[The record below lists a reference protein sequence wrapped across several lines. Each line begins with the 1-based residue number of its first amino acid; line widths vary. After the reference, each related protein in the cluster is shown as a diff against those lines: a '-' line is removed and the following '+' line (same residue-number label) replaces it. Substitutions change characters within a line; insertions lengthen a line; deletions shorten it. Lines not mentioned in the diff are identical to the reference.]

1 MCWYFLN
8 FLHPMRLL
16 SSRIVSEA
24 WVVVCISELV
34 LVQRMHTT
42 SPVLGTGVAL
52 RIHRVAHCAPFSGP
66 LFIICFLTIPTH
78 HLSCNYQFR
87 QMPTELGHVR
97 WQCRITSCP
106 RARRPN
112 THIPRVGM
120 VRSTHVLW
128 KLCGKGG
135 GVLRLHSTAVLTS
148 QFLSDLD
155 VEYFRHSLL
164 TQRK

>member
-1 MCWYFLN
+1 MKYVICWYFLN
-8 FLHPMRLL
+8 FLL

-78 HLSCNYQFR
+78 HFVCNYQ
-87 QMPTELGHVR
+87 PADK
-97 WQCRITSCP
+97 CRLNC
-106 RARRPN
+106 
-112 THIPRVGM
+112 VM
-120 VRSTHVLW
+120 F
-128 KLCGKGG
+128 GG
-135 GVLRLHSTAVLTS
+135 N
-148 QFLSDLD
+148 
-155 VEYFRHSLL
+155 VE
-164 TQRK
+164 